1 MKIMEDVYT
10 ATNTVDCILQIN
22 IIIINSRVHS
32 QKATQNAATII
43 IKY

>member
-1 MKIMEDVYT
+1 MEDVYT
-10 ATNTVDCILQIN
+10 ATNTVYCILQIN
-22 IIIINSRVHS
+22 IIIIIDSRVHS

>member
-10 ATNTVDCILQIN
+10 ATNTVYCILQIN